1 MQVETWEPTRRDKLR
16 SEAFA
21 STLYGQACREKRHEE
36 MHRVLEERLQRGETI
51 KLTAEDEAAHEA
63 WRAKKG
69 ITRPP
74 RREV

>member
-21 STLYGQACREKRHEE
+21 STSYGKACRERRHEE
-36 MHRVLEERLQRGETI
+36 MHRVLEERFQRGEEI
-51 KLTAEDEAAHEA
+51 NLTPEDAAEHEA

-69 ITRPP
+69 ITRPRKRWP
-74 RREV
+74 